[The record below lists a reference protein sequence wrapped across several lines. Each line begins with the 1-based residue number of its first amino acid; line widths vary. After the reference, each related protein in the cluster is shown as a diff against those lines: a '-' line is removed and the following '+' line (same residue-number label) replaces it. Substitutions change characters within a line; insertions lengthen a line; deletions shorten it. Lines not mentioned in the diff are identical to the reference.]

1 MNNSSDFKFS
11 VINLKI
17 NLEFMKIKILM
28 MSLFVLS
35 CNNTNNT
42 KEKFQYERVKEEP
55 TIVQN
60 SMVSNS
66 VTLNSNDQMK
76 FDRKIIKVN
85 SNQKVTLTLNHN
97 GRFPASSMGHNFVL
111 IKNDVDVNAYA
122 LKAAGARNSEYIP
135 EGEDE
140 LAYTK
145 MLGGGESDTIT
156 FDAPEPGTYIFIC
169 SFPGHYQLMMGE
181 FIVS

>member
-1 MNNSSDFKFS
+1 
-11 VINLKI
+11 
-17 NLEFMKIKILM
+17 MKIKLIIVI
-28 MSLFVLS
+28 SLFIFS

-55 TIVQN
+55 TIVQGN
-60 SMVSNS
+60 MVSNT

-85 SNQKVTLTLNHN
+85 SDEKVTLTLNHN

-111 IKNDVDVNAYA
+111 LKKNVDVNEYA
-122 LKAAGARNSEYIP
+122 LRAAGARNTEYIP
-135 EGEDE
+135 DGGNE
-140 LAYTK
+140 LVYTK